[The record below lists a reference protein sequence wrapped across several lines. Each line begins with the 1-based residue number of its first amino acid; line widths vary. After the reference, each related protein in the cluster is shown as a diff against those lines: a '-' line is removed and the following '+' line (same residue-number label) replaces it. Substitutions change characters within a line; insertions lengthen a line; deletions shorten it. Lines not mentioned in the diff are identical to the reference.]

1 MCAIHSFTTPKLA
14 RSRSSDDCFLPSKYT
29 KCARRVPAK
38 IGNEPAQVAAAGLM
52 RGRGGG
58 GGGAPAHRPTR
69 TARQG
74 WVRGPP
80 CPGCRRAAAAAALR
94 QPGSRLLLR
103 LGPQRQRQRQRGRF
117 RAGSVGQAMRAALSG
132 SATATLKVAGIS
144 YAVVKLVKSGRLSEQ
159 TAEVLSKVSFQLCI
173 PSLMLVQVATTVS
186 RSPDVRMAAL
196 PLLALV
202 QIGVG
207 AFAGSLGSRLVFR
220 VQEATEE
227 EDGRARFAIASSASM
242 AMGVPLAT
250 TALMKRPEQKPPPLL
265 RQMTVL
271 AAAFPNSMTVP
282 LVLLSTLLGL
292 AESARAVGFLA
303 LFLLGW
309 SPTLWSAGFSYLH
322 GGDRGGAGAA
332 GTGKSEP
339 PEGVAA
345 EKAAARVPPLWD
357 GVSAT
362 VRRVLNPPLYGA
374 ILGVAIGLVPHL
386 ADGILPGRA
395 GPPLLATKP
404 WEIQVLVG
412 AVRSAMEVVE
422 MLGKATLPMQ
432 AIVLAASMALSKQ
445 LSGPAGEAVRL
456 LPADRYERGIFLV
469 SSVVRLVISPLVGL
483 ASVLACRHF
492 GWLPADRICHFVV
505 ATISAMP
512 SAQNMV
518 LLLNLRD
525 NTREAAPMMSSIIL
539 RQYVLSAVV
548 STVWVGVFACV
559 FL

>member
-1 MCAIHSFTTPKLA
+1 M
-14 RSRSSDDCFLPSKYT
+14 
-29 KCARRVPAK
+29 
-38 IGNEPAQVAAAGLM
+38 G
-52 RGRGGG
+52 
-58 GGGAPAHRPTR
+58 
-69 TARQG
+69 
-74 WVRGPP
+74 
-80 CPGCRRAAAAAALR
+80 
-94 QPGSRLLLR
+94 
-103 LGPQRQRQRQRGRF
+103 
-117 RAGSVGQAMRAALSG
+117 AALSG
-132 SATATLKVAGIS
+132 SAAATLKIAGIS

-173 PSLMLVQVATTVS
+173 PSLMLVQVANTVS

-202 QIGVG
+202 QIGAG
-207 AFAGSLGSRLVFR
+207 ALAGFVGSRLVFR

-227 EDGRARFAIASSASM
+227 EDDRARFAIASSASM

-282 LVLLSTLLGL
+282 LVLLSTLLGS

-309 SPTLWSAGFSYLH
+309 SPTLWSAGYSYLH
-322 GGDRGGAGAA
+322 GGGAGAA
-332 GTGKSEP
+332 GTGKPEP
-339 PEGVAA
+339 PEGDAA
-345 EKAAARVPPLWD
+345 EEAAARVPPLW
-357 GVSAT
+357 GGLSAT

-374 ILGVAIGLVPHL
+374 ILGVGIGLVPHL
-386 ADGILPGRA
+386 ADWILPGRI
-395 GPPLLATKP
+395 GPPLLAAKP
-404 WEIQVLVG
+404 WEIRVLVG

-432 AIVLAASMALSKQ
+432 AIVLASSMALSKQ
-445 LSGPAGEAVRL
+445 LSGPAGGAVRL

-492 GWLPADRICHFVV
+492 GWLPEDKVCHFVV

-518 LLLNLRD
+518 SGAVQ
-525 NTREAAPMMSSIIL
+525 AAPAAPGGL
-539 RQYVLSAVV
+539 PD
-548 STVWVGVFACV
+548 
-559 FL
+559 